1 MRSPSDRPID
11 SERAAWNDAMFTA
24 HPTPYT
30 RGLARHIELARV
42 RTVLGLARV
51 RPEDRVLEIGCE
63 AGNLLA
69 AVPPSRRLV
78 GADISPRALDAAR
91 ARLDG
96 RNVELIQLDAE
107 QPLQFARGDFDVIL
121 CSEMLEHTTDPA
133 AVLRNVHALATDQT
147 RIVVSVPIE
156 APKVRLKQLLHRIGL
171 LRLVAGDVEPRQ
183 SEWHVHA
190 FSSGMLEALLAGSF
204 VVLARRRVW
213 GAHYVVLLR
222 AVS

>member
-1 MRSPSDRPID
+1 MRTPSDGPID
-11 SERAAWNDAMFTA
+11 QERAAWNDAMFAA

-30 RGLARHIELARV
+30 RGLARRIELARV
-42 RTVLGLARV
+42 RTVLGLATV

-69 AVPPSRRLV
+69 AVPLSRRLV
-78 GADISPRALDAAR
+78 GADISPRALEAAR

-96 RNVELIQLDAE
+96 RNAELIQLDAE
-107 QPLQFARGDFDVIL
+107 QPLRFARGDFDVIL

-133 AVLRNVHALATDQT
+133 AVLRNIRAISTEQT

-156 APKVRLKQLLHRIGL
+156 APKVRLKQLLHHIGL
-171 LRLVAGDVEPRQ
+171 LRLVAGDVEARQ

-190 FSSGMLEALLAGSF
+190 FSPGMLEELVAGAF

-213 GAHYVVLLR
+213 AAHYVVQLR
-222 AVS
+222 AFA